1 MSKLTLQNLLE
12 YGSSSYII
20 EYNNK
25 YNLNEE
31 IKKIKQNNL
40 NEKAVLFKY
49 DFIELNHFYKNPYEE
64 MVFVYPINS
73 TEKWF
78 QFINSFLIIQDP
90 NYLKNNNYERL
101 NIINS
106 SYDKISN
113 KTENYENYNNFLKN
127 YKYNL
132 IIIKD
137 NNIDIFNNNFDTYII
152 IISYDNEFYPL
163 YNLITKHFKNN
174 SSIVEFLFT
183 SKNKN
188 IIKNERLDKNEKDEY
203 LELQTNDECELS
215 ITELDEKKTIL
226 SKFSKDIFIP
236 HKNTSNT
243 ENNANKSS
251 NSTENKKKDL
261 IKNTK
266 ITLSIKQ
273 LQDIAT
279 ELNVPLTS
287 GTLKNGNPKYRTKQE
302 LFEDIKNC
310 KL

>member
-1 MSKLTLQNLLE
+1 MIT
-12 YGSSSYII
+12 
-20 EYNNK
+20 
-25 YNLNEE
+25 
-31 IKKIKQNNL
+31 
-40 NEKAVLFKY
+40 
-49 DFIELNHFYKNPYEE
+49 
-64 MVFVYPINS
+64 
-73 TEKWF
+73 
-78 QFINSFLIIQDP
+78 
-90 NYLKNNNYERL
+90 
-101 NIINS
+101 
-106 SYDKISN
+106 N
-113 KTENYENYNNFLKN
+113 KTEKYENYNNFLKN

-152 IISYDNEFYPL
+152 MIYYENDFYPL
-163 YNLITKHFKNN
+163 YNLMTKHFKNN
-174 SSIVEFLFT
+174 SNIIEYILA

-188 IIKNERLDKNEKDEY
+188 IIKNEKNEKDEY

-215 ITELDEKKTIL
+215 ITELDEKKTVL

-243 ENNANKSS
+243 DNNVIKST
-251 NSTENKKKDL
+251 NSIENKKKEL

-279 ELNVPLTS
+279 ELNVPLTF
-287 GTLKNGNPKYRTKQE
+287 GNLKNGNPKYRTKQE